1 MKEYFLLAF
10 NNLKRRKLRSWLTV
24 LGIFIG
30 IAAVVSLVSL
40 GQGLQGYINEQF
52 EMLGKDKIII
62 QPKGTFGP
70 PGSGTSVS
78 AKLTNDDEE
87 VIKDVK
93 GVGNVAS
100 FISKTAKIEYDE
112 EVVFK
117 FVSGIPQDVGKDLIE
132 ETQSLKIGRG
142 RSLRK
147 GEDNKIVV
155 GSYYPERKVFS
166 EEVGLRDELIVE
178 GKEFRIV
185 GIFEPIGNPAD
196 DSGIIMTLDAIEE
209 LYSTDGELSMI
220 IAKAGEGEDIN
231 DLKEEIEKELRKFK
245 DEEEDQETF
254 QIQTAEQLLE
264 SFSSI
269 FAVVQAVVIGI
280 AAISLLVG
288 GIGIMNTMY
297 TSVLERTKEIG
308 TMKAVGAKNS
318 DVLLIFL
325 FESGLLGLVGGVIGI
340 GLGMGIAKGVEYIAA
355 TQLGTSFL
363 KAYFGLS
370 LIIGALLFSFIVG
383 SLSGILPAIQAS
395 KLKPADALRYE

>member
-62 QPKGTFGP
+62 QPKGTFGA
-70 PGSGTSVS
+70 PGSGTSIS
-78 AKLTNDDEE
+78 AKLTKDDEE
-87 VIKDVK
+87 VVKDIN
-93 GVGNVAS
+93 GVEGVAS
-100 FISKTAKIEYDE
+100 FIAKTGKVEYEDE
-112 EVVFK
+112 IVFQ
-117 FVSGIPQDVGKDLIE
+117 FVSGLPQDEGKDLIE
-132 ETQSLKIGRG
+132 ETQSMEINTGRD
-142 RSLRK
+142 LRD
-147 GEDNKIVV
+147 GEDNKIIV
-155 GSYYPERKVFS
+155 GSYYPEGKVFS
-166 EEVGLRDELIVE
+166 EEVGIRDELIIE

-185 GIFEPIGNPAD
+185 GILEPIGNPAD

-209 LYSTDGELSMI
+209 LYSTEGELSMI
-220 IAKAGEGEDIN
+220 IAKAGEGEEIN
-231 DLKEEIEKELRKFK
+231 QLKDKIEEELRKSR
-245 DEEEDQETF
+245 DEEEDKETF
-254 QIQTAEQLLE
+254 RIQTAEQLLE

-269 FAVVQAVVIGI
+269 FAVVQAVVVGI

-297 TSVLERTKEIG
+297 TAVLERTKEIG

-340 GLGMGIAKGVEYIAA
+340 GLGAGIAKGVEYIASS
-355 TQLGTSFL
+355 QLGTTFL
-363 KAYFGLS
+363 KAYFGLP

-383 SLSGILPAIQAS
+383 SLSGILPAVQAS